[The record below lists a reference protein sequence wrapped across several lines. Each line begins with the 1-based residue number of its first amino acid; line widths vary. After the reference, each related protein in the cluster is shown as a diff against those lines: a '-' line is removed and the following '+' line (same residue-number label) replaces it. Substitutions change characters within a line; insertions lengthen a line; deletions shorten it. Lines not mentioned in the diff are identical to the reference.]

1 MIDSLSRNE
10 HLVFIRLQIVE
21 FDSLRLLT
29 FHNSRDFFYNF
40 NAKIASCKCQEDMIV
55 RLFFKLF
62 IRLYPNLNVT
72 MLSCLA

>member
-29 FHNSRDFFYNF
+29 FHNSRDFFLLYNF
-40 NAKIASCKCQEDMIV
+40 NAKIACKCQEDMIV
-55 RLFFKLF
+55 RLFLKLF
-62 IRLYPNLNVT
+62 NRI
-72 MLSCLA
+72 SQI